1 MLAFYLS
8 IIEEESD
15 KVFFE
20 HIYTQYSDDI
30 FRRVYGILR
39 NMHDTEDAVQDT
51 WQKIYVHLAKLREMN
66 EKVLR
71 AYIMSIAKNHA
82 ITILRK
88 RKKEEAIFCEI
99 DSSDVADK
107 AEESDV
113 FAACDGLDE
122 AFIISCMEKLGEKY
136 SDVLVY
142 YYVHK
147 HSLKEI
153 AKLMNMS
160 ANTVGS
166 RLARGRQKLIAMLKE
181 GGDDN
186 A

>member
-1 MLAFYLS
+1 M
-8 IIEEESD
+8 IEGDDD
-15 KVFFE
+15 KRFFE
-20 HIYTQYSDDI
+20 KIYVMYSEDI
-30 FRRVYGILR
+30 FRRVYGIVNNL
-39 NMHDTEDAVQDT
+39 HDAEDTVQDT
-51 WQKIYVHLAKLREMN
+51 WQKIYVHLEMLKGMQ
-66 EKVLR
+66 EAVQR
-71 AYIMSIAKNHA
+71 AYIMSIAKNQA
-82 ITILRK
+82 LTLLRK
-88 RKKEEAIFCEI
+88 RKKENNIF
-99 DSSDVADK
+99 SDVDSEVLADVC
-107 AEESDV
+107 EESDV
-113 FAACDGLDE
+113 FAACEGIE
-122 AFIISCMEKLGEKY
+122 ESYIVGCMEKLGEKY

-166 RLARGRQKLIAMLKE
+166 RLARGRQKLIAMLKK